1 MGMFQEFKEFI
12 GRGNVV
18 DLAVGVIMGAAFGK
32 IVNSVV
38 NDVIMPPIGYIIGG
52 IDFKDLAFELPK
64 KTIQIPDVA
73 DPTKMVDKVL
83 GPVSIKYGNLIQM
96 TFEFLIVA
104 FAVFLLVKAV
114 NTVMKKKAAEPAP
127 PPAQEV
133 LLTEIRDLLKID
145 KLAWHWRNLWAGE
158 KSHRPVLRRGEQL
171 RPVSQKRDEVGELVG
186 GDGLLEAFG
195 HQ

>member
-1 MGMFQEFKEFI
+1 LWSRAYLGRLVAKRRATGRNVRAAASLVRTLTGEGFTMGMFQEFKEFI

-114 NTVMKKKAAEPAP
+114 NTVMKKKAAEPAA

-133 LLTEIRDLLKID
+133 LLTEIRDLLK
-145 KLAWHWRNLWAGE
+145 
-158 KSHRPVLRRGEQL
+158 
-171 RPVSQKRDEVGELVG
+171 KR
-186 GDGLLEAFG
+186 
-195 HQ
+195 